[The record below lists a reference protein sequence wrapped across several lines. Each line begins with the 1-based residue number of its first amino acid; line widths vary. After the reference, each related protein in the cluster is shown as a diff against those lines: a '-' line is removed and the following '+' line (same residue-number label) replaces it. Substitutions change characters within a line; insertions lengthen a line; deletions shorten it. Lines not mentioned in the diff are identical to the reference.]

1 MNNQMNFRALGGMV
15 FSFART
21 ARMKWRIFLGSRQE
35 YGVPKMNLRWL
46 TPVGF
51 SFVRFSRKMNLT
63 SPGRWFLKPLFGFL
77 QKRVLMRIFVKN
89 SPRKEYLL
97 SLYNAREQVI
107 SESKV
112 LRKIFLDGTE
122 VLIIYPERFGLRI
135 SWDELYSELPSKS
148 SGRKVE
154 IWIQDRDFPHEENWG
169 KVYRI
174 EGGYLIR
181 IKMPQVFLATEA
193 LSRLMNLKLLWGI
206 GILSGLPEPD
216 SYGKALNSK
225 RKIIL
230 SSPDESRVGQPGRVV
245 RLAL

>member
-1 MNNQMNFRALGGMV
+1 MNNQINFRALGGMV

-21 ARMKWRIFLGSRQE
+21 ARMKWFIFPRLRQE
-35 YGVPKMNLRWL
+35 YDA
-46 TPVGF
+46 
-51 SFVRFSRKMNLT
+51 RKMNPT

>member
-21 ARMKWRIFLGSRQE
+21 ARMKWFIFPRLRQE
-35 YGVPKMNLRWL
+35 YDA
-46 TPVGF
+46 
-51 SFVRFSRKMNLT
+51 RKMNPT

-135 SWDELYSELPSKS
+135 L
-148 SGRKVE
+148 G
-154 IWIQDRDFPHEENWG
+154 
-169 KVYRI
+169 
-174 EGGYLIR
+174 
-181 IKMPQVFLATEA
+181 
-193 LSRLMNLKLLWGI
+193 MNF
-206 GILSGLPEPD
+206 ILSYRPSLRAEKSRFGFKTGIFPTKKIGEKCIGL
-216 SYGKALNSK
+216 KAAISL
-225 RKIIL
+225 
-230 SSPDESRVGQPGRVV
+230 E
-245 RLAL
+245 